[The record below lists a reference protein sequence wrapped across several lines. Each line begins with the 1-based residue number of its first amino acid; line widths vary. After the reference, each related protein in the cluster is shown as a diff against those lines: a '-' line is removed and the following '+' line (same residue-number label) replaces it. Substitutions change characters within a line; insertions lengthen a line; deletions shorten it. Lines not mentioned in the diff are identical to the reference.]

1 MAQRLEGQYKLEK
14 VYRNFITES
23 VSEVTNQNFA
33 YIHQNVVHH
42 NELMQNNMIYGVL
55 LEKII

>member
-1 MAQRLEGQYKLEK
+1 MQRLEGQYKLEK

-23 VSEVTNQNFA
+23 VSEVTNQNSA
-33 YIHQNVVHH
+33 YINQNVVHH
-42 NELMQNNMIYGVL
+42 NELMQNNMIHGVL